1 MSNIQFQL
9 TEYMSSFGEYR
20 QIPENELPEFC
31 FWGRSNVGKSS
42 LINFLCQRKELA
54 RTSSVPGKTQ
64 TFNLYGQTGK
74 FHFMDLPG
82 YGFAKVS
89 KSVREKWDK
98 EIPKYLM
105 GIKNLRVVFLLVDI
119 SIPPQNADM
128 LKIDFIG
135 SQRIPLVIIFTKSD
149 KIKAGQKKFHIEE
162 LKKIISQSWEKLPVM
177 VETST
182 QMRTGREQVLDIVE
196 SIIQVEN

>member
-1 MSNIQFQL
+1 MQNFLDGDTIYSFINDLCASMSNIQFQL

-82 YGFAKVS
+82 YGFAKVAR
-89 KSVREKWDK
+89 SVKDDWQENLSL
-98 EIPKYLM
+98 YLHERQSLK
-105 GIKNLRVVFLLVDI
+105 GVVVGPCAQV
-119 SIPPQNADM
+119 SC
-128 LKIDFIG
+128 G
-135 SQRIPLVIIFTKSD
+135 SL
-149 KIKAGQKKFHIEE
+149 
-162 LKKIISQSWEKLPVM
+162 
-177 VETST
+177 
-182 QMRTGREQVLDIVE
+182 
-196 SIIQVEN
+196 